1 MEEEQDI
8 QSDIVKQKQ
17 LRDAQENQEFDR
29 DMDAYR
35 RGRNLTDEQR
45 KKVLLDNARK
55 RHLLGSQLLDNI
67 GGKFTEF
74 GSSVMEAAQDD
85 PDTWTDDAIRIGL
98 GGVKNVGTVLSAPG
112 IKQGLQLLGAPA
124 YYVGRGLGYGFE
136 KAGVDPRY
144 GHIVGEVGE
153 WFIPG
158 YGMYK
163 AAGKVNKY
171 SKIAGTAALSDAAA
185 LMVRQNPMYASGTG
199 IIPSGGEIAKQLEII
214 KKRLLGS
221 VDPNKVTYT
230 TPPLT
235 KDKWVEKVV
244 TGYTFKHPNHNLI
257 ASGPKGIA
265 QLQQQGMPMGR
276 SIVLNPG
283 NEGAVMDQIAESIRN
298 HGIDPSLLTN
308 TKRYTKTVKGNPA
321 TAYYDYAEQYY
332 AKYGTFEGIDL
343 LELPSGITVQL
354 RTSSIRR
361 RVQSLRADK
370 SKSTGGEILRAGP
383 HRQGLKEAQTQL
395 DILAELR
402 EGGIKKGTRKTQ
414 AAETIEMAGND
425 PDKAITAL
433 EGHHLA
439 ALDRSDYIRAGLP
452 EVELRKMEYY
462 LTSKR
467 GIPQGDNEFN
477 VGWLDAAGVHIPI
490 HKWMDDYLPTPDQK
504 TLQKIRSIK
513 TFEGRKKFLVEWEAA
528 YRKSMEKIYQLQNQ
542 WLDYNFPNRYIPEDK
557 RALDIFEMDQY
568 ERDLLVDF
576 LEGKID
582 EIPDVIEHQ
591 LLSDPGD
598 PRWPKGPI
606 PTKTETIKGT
616 TKGASGLPGGG

>member
-35 RGRNLTDEQR
+35 RGKDLTDEQR
-45 KKVLLDNARK
+45 KQVLQDNARK
-55 RHLLGSQLLDNI
+55 RQLLGSQLLDDI
-67 GGKFTEF
+67 GDKFTKF
-74 GSSVMEAAQDD
+74 GSSVMEASQED
-85 PDTWTDDAIRIGL
+85 PDTWHDDAIRIGL

-124 YYVGRGLGYGFE
+124 YYVGRGLGYGLE

-214 KKRLLGS
+214 KKRILDA
-221 VDPNKVTYT
+221 VNPDKVTYT

-308 TKRYTKTVKGNPA
+308 TRRYSKAVKGNPA
-321 TAYYDYAEQYY
+321 TAYFDYAEQYY

-343 LELPSGITVQL
+343 LELPSGITVEL
-354 RTSSIRR
+354 NTSSIRR
-361 RVQSLRADK
+361 RVQSLRADR
-370 SKSTGGEILRAGP
+370 SESTSGSILRAGK
-383 HRQGLKEAQTQL
+383 HKQGLKETQTQL

-402 EGGIKKGTRKTQ
+402 EGGIKTGTRKTQ

-425 PDKAITAL
+425 PDKVITAL

-490 HKWMDDYLPTPDQK
+490 HKWMDEYLPTPDQK

-542 WLDYNFPNRYIPEDK
+542 WLDHNFPNRYIPEDK

>member
-35 RGRNLTDEQR
+35 RGKELTDEQR
-45 KKVLLDNARK
+45 KERLLDNARK
-55 RHLLGSQLLDNI
+55 RQLLGSQLLDDI
-67 GGKFTEF
+67 GGKFAEA
-74 GSSVMEAAQDD
+74 GSAVMEAAQED

-98 GGVKNVGTVLSAPG
+98 GGVKNVGTVLGAPG
-112 IKQGLQLLGAPA
+112 IKQGLQLVGAPA
-124 YYVGRGLGYGFE
+124 YYVGRGLGYGLE

-144 GHIVGEVGE
+144 GHILGEVGE

-163 AAGKVNKY
+163 AAGKVSKY

-199 IIPSGGEIAKQLEII
+199 IIPSGGEVAKQLEII
-214 KKRLLGS
+214 KKRILDA
-221 VDPNKVTYT
+221 VNPNKVIYT

-244 TGYTFKHPNHNLI
+244 TGYDISKHPDYTKI

-308 TKRYTKTVKGNPA
+308 TKRYSKAVKGNPA
-321 TAYYDYAEQYY
+321 TAYYDYAEQFY

-361 RVQSLRADK
+361 RVQSLRADR

-383 HRQGLKEAQTQL
+383 HKQGLKEAQTQL

-402 EGGIKKGTRKTQ
+402 EGGIKTGTRKTQ

-425 PDKAITAL
+425 PDKVITAL

-528 YRKSMEKIYQLQNQ
+528 YRKSMEKIYQLQEQ
-542 WLDYNFPNRYIPEDK
+542 WLDLNFPNRYIPEDK

-576 LEGKID
+576 LEGKVD
-582 EIPDVIEHQ
+582 EIPDVINKE
-591 LLSDPGD
+591 LLKDVD
-598 PRWPKGPI
+598 PRWPRRPI

>member
-1 MEEEQDI
+1 MEEEQE
-8 QSDIVKQKQ
+8 KQ
-17 LRDAQENQEFDR
+17 
-29 DMDAYR
+29 
-35 RGRNLTDEQR
+35 
-45 KKVLLDNARK
+45 
-55 RHLLGSQLLDNI
+55 LLGSKILDNI
-67 GGKFTEF
+67 QGKFTEF

-98 GGVKNVGTVLSAPG
+98 GGLKNVGTVLSAPG

-124 YYVGRGLGYGFE
+124 YYVGRGLGYGLE

-144 GHIVGEVGE
+144 GHIAGEVGE

-163 AAGKVNKY
+163 AAGKINKY
-171 SKIAGTAALSDAAA
+171 SKIAGTAALSDATA

-199 IIPSGGEIAKQLEII
+199 IIPSGGEVAKQLEII
-214 KKRLLGS
+214 KKRILGA
-221 VDPNKVTYT
+221 VNPDKAIYT

-244 TGYTFKHPNHNLI
+244 TGYTFKHPPHVRI

-321 TAYYDYAEQYY
+321 TAYFDYAEQYY

-343 LELPSGITVQL
+343 LELPSGITVEL
-354 RTSSIRR
+354 NTSSIRR
-361 RVQSLRADK
+361 RVQSLRADR
-370 SKSTGGEILRAGP
+370 SESTGGSILRAGK
-383 HRQGLKEAQTQL
+383 HKQGLKEAQTQL

-402 EGGIKKGTRKTQ
+402 KGDVEAGFRKMQSGDTL
-414 AAETIEMAGND
+414 EMAGND
-425 PDKAITAL
+425 PDKLVTAL

-513 TFEGRKKFLVEWEAA
+513 TFKGRKKFLVEWETA
-528 YRKSMEKIYQLQNQ
+528 YRKSMAKIYQLQNQ
-542 WLDYNFPNRYIPEDK
+542 WLDLNFPNRYIPEDK

-576 LEGKID
+576 LEGKVD
-582 EIPDVIEHQ
+582 EIPDVINKE
-591 LLSDPGD
+591 LLKDVD
-598 PRWPKGPI
+598 PRWSKGPI